1 MTANRLK
8 HIQPRIAP
16 TVTARVV
23 TLDIE
28 RIPGRARVKHRGL
41 TIEGEFWDLS
51 GWKHTIGRRIHADD
65 VLEWPRTIC
74 AAWRWYGEEEVHF
87 ASEWDIGGHQ
97 EFMRKLWDVYSDAD
111 VTVGHNMQSFDGPM
125 IASGWAE
132 YGWAPPSP
140 VKVIDT
146 LRVARQRF
154 AFESNTLDALA
165 KRLGVA
171 AKTDRYDARVAQ
183 AAVNGDKEAQEKIR
197 GYNEGDIIATEA
209 VFDRL
214 RPWLP
219 GSVHLGQWSDAES
232 VCPNCGS
239 ENVTEQ
245 TGKTIKAN
253 VTAYPAYRCDN
264 CGTHMRGTAK
274 VATAIKTRAAR

>member
-1 MTANRLK
+1 MNNNRLK

-74 AAWRWYGEEEVHF
+74 AAWRWYGEDEVHF
-87 ASEWDIGGHQ
+87 AAEWEIGGNQ

-154 AFESNTLDALA
+154 AF
-165 KRLGVA
+165 
-171 AKTDRYDARVAQ
+171 
-183 AAVNGDKEAQEKIR
+183 
-197 GYNEGDIIATEA
+197 
-209 VFDRL
+209 
-214 RPWLP
+214 
-219 GSVHLGQWSDAES
+219 
-232 VCPNCGS
+232 
-239 ENVTEQ
+239 
-245 TGKTIKAN
+245 
-253 VTAYPAYRCDN
+253 
-264 CGTHMRGTAK
+264 
-274 VATAIKTRAAR
+274 